1 MELIIIN
8 GICSENKIEYK
19 GNIERIIKAKSRF
32 FNDYLNR

>member
-1 MELIIIN
+1 MVYVVKII
-8 GICSENKIEYK
+8 KIEYK